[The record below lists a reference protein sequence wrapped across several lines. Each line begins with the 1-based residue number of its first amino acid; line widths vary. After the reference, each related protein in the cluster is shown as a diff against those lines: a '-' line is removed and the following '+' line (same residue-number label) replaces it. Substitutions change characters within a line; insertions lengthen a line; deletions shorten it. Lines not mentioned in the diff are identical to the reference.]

1 MKEYYILS
9 LLLLIYCFLHSLL
22 ISLPFT
28 RYIKKKMGRSFCYY
42 RIIFNIFS
50 VITLAPILYYAY
62 LLRGL
67 VIYSWN
73 GYLVVIQCALIL
85 IGALLL
91 IGGGI
96 GYSFSQFSGIK
107 QIKTGC
113 VEENDASSDKLNTAG
128 ISGIIR
134 HPWYTAVIIL
144 LWSRSI
150 DYSAL
155 VVNIIF
161 TIYIIIGAYLEE
173 LKLIKAFGD
182 QYLEYKREVSMFV
195 PLKWLR
201 KFFT

>member
-1 MKEYYILS
+1 MKEYYILT
-9 LLLLIYCFLHSLL
+9 LLLLIYCSLHSLL
-22 ISLPFT
+22 ISMPFT
-28 RYIKKKMGRSFCYY
+28 RYIKKKMGKRFCYY
-42 RIIFNIFS
+42 RMTYNIFS
-50 VITLAPILYYAY
+50 VITLAPILYYAHI
-62 LLRGL
+62 LKGL
-67 VIYSWN
+67 VLFSWT
-73 GYLVVIQCALIL
+73 GYLVIIQYMLIL

-91 IGGGI
+91 IGGSR
-96 GYSFSQFSGIK
+96 GYNFSQFSGIK

-113 VEENDASSDKLNTAG
+113 LEENDASSDKLNTSG
-128 ISGIIR
+128 INGIIR